1 MATARLPPCGRSPIS
16 SPGAWA
22 RPLPAMPETRL
33 RGLPAAP
40 GIAIGPVWR
49 YRHGAARGVP
59 LTNVREAA
67 DRAAAELLALAE
79 RVRALGRSDEAEIF
93 DAQALMAVDP
103 MLLEEAEARARAVG
117 SPDPDALAAAVEAV
131 ARAAAETLAALPD
144 ATLAARAADVRDVGS
159 RIARIVAGREI
170 DLPDRPSIA
179 VADDLPPSIT
189 AELPPGSLLGIA
201 LESGSPVSHAAILA
215 RGLGIPAVVAVHGL
229 VATTDAVEAAVD
241 SAGPDGAGTEGSGTD
256 VAAAEMVSEGA
267 PAATG
272 DEPASASMLIVGIDG
287 ESGAVIL
294 APSAASVAELEA
306 RREQRHRDD
315 EVARALRGRPG
326 RTADGVAIPLLA
338 NIGRP
343 EDAARA
349 LAAGAEGVGL
359 FRTEFLFVGRSDA
372 PSEDEQV
379 AAYAAVLRA
388 LGPGRAVVI
397 RLADIGGD
405 KGIPYLHLAHEDN
418 PFLGVRGLRLC
429 YEDRALI
436 RTQVRAIARAGAA
449 AGATKSDK
457 RGESAIPH
465 VMAPMVSTFEDVT
478 MLREIVA
485 DALAGLDA
493 EGTARAERLVV
504 GIMVEVP
511 SAALMA
517 PELATGVDFFSIGS
531 NDLTQYVLAMD
542 RTNARLAAAADAL
555 HPAVLRAI
563 RATVEGA
570 ATRGIPVAVCGELAA
585 DPLGAAVLVGLGVD
599 ELSMDA
605 GALDGIRLMLSQV
618 TSAELR
624 DLAASALR
632 ARSAA
637 EVRAAAARV
646 LEDSGGRPRS

>member
-1 MATARLPPCGRSPIS
+1 M
-16 SPGAWA
+16 
-22 RPLPAMPETRL
+22 EL

-40 GIAIGPVWR
+40 GIAVGPVWR
-49 YRHGAARGVP
+49 YRHGEARGQP
-59 LTNVREAA
+59 LPDVRAAA
-67 DRAAAELLALAE
+67 DRASSELLALAE
-79 RVRALGRSDEAEIF
+79 RVRGLGRNDEAEIF

-103 MLLEEAEARARAVG
+103 MLLEEADAHARALDAA
-117 SPDPDALAAAVEAV
+117 DPDALAAAVEAV
-131 ARAAAETLAALPD
+131 ARAVAETLAALPD
-144 ATLAARAADVRDVGS
+144 ETLAARAADVRDVGS

-170 DLPDRPSIA
+170 AMPDRPSIA

-189 AELPPGSLLGIA
+189 AELPAGSLLGIA
-201 LESGSPVSHAAILA
+201 LEGGSPVSHASILA
-215 RGLGIPAVVAVHGL
+215 RGLGIPAVVAIPGL
-229 VATTDAVEAAVD
+229 VAAAD
-241 SAGPDGAGTEGSGTD
+241 ETGNLAAGVGETLIAGLDGEAGT
-256 VAAAEMVSEGA
+256 
-267 PAATG
+267 
-272 DEPASASMLIVGIDG
+272 IV
-287 ESGAVIL
+287 L
-294 APSAASVAELEA
+294 APSAAEIAGLDT
-306 RREQRHRDD
+306 RRVQRGRED

-326 RTADGVAIPLLA
+326 RTADDVAVPLLA

-349 LAAGAEGVGL
+349 LEAGAEGVGL

-388 LGPGRAVVI
+388 FGPDRPVVI

-405 KGIPYLHLAHEDN
+405 KAIPYLHLAAEDN

-429 YEDRALI
+429 YDDRALI

-449 AGATKSDK
+449 AGTTP
-457 RGESAIPH
+457 RL
-465 VMAPMVSTFEDVT
+465 MAPMVSTFEDVT
-478 MLREIVA
+478 MLHEIVE
-485 DALAGLDA
+485 DALASLDA
-493 EGTARAERLVV
+493 EGAARTGRIVA

-511 SAALMA
+511 SAALCA
-517 PELATGVDFFSIGS
+517 PELAAEVDFFSIGS
-531 NDLTQYVLAMD
+531 NDLTQYILAMD

-605 GALDGIRLMLSQV
+605 GALDGIRYMLSRV
-618 TSAELR
+618 RSGALR
-624 DLAASALR
+624 DLAATALA
-632 ARSAA
+632 ARSAS
-637 EVRAAAARV
+637 EVRSAAAAAARAH
-646 LEDSGGRPRS
+646 S

>member
-1 MATARLPPCGRSPIS
+1 M
-16 SPGAWA
+16 
-22 RPLPAMPETRL
+22 EL

-40 GIAIGPVWR
+40 GIAVGPVWR
-49 YRHGAARGVP
+49 YRHGEARGQP
-59 LTNVREAA
+59 LPDVRAAA
-67 DRAAAELLALAE
+67 DRASSELLALAE
-79 RVRALGRSDEAEIF
+79 RVRGLGRNDEAEIF

-103 MLLEEAEARARAVG
+103 MLLEEADAHARALDAA
-117 SPDPDALAAAVEAV
+117 DPDALAAAVEAV
-131 ARAAAETLAALPD
+131 ARAVAETLAALPD
-144 ATLAARAADVRDVGS
+144 ETLAARAADVRDVGS

-170 DLPDRPSIA
+170 AMPDRPSIA

-189 AELPPGSLLGIA
+189 AELPAGSLLGIA
-201 LESGSPVSHAAILA
+201 LEGGSPVSHASILA
-215 RGLGIPAVVAVHGL
+215 RGLGIPAIVAIPGL
-229 VATTDAVEAAVD
+229 VAAAD
-241 SAGPDGAGTEGSGTD
+241 ETED
-256 VAAAEMVSEGA
+256 VAAGVGE
-267 PAATG
+267 T
-272 DEPASASMLIVGIDG
+272 LIAGLDG
-287 ESGAVIL
+287 EAGTIVL
-294 APSAASVAELEA
+294 APSAAEIAGLDT
-306 RREQRHRDD
+306 RRVQRGRED

-326 RTADGVAIPLLA
+326 RTADDVAVPLLA

-349 LAAGAEGVGL
+349 LEAGAEGVGL

-388 LGPGRAVVI
+388 FGPDRPVVI

-405 KGIPYLHLAHEDN
+405 KAIPYLHLAAEDN

-429 YEDRALI
+429 YDDRALI

-449 AGATKSDK
+449 AGTTP
-457 RGESAIPH
+457 RL
-465 VMAPMVSTFEDVT
+465 MAPMVSTFEDVT
-478 MLREIVA
+478 MLHEIVE
-485 DALAGLDA
+485 DALASLDA
-493 EGTARAERLVV
+493 EGAARTGRIVA

-511 SAALMA
+511 SAALCA
-517 PELATGVDFFSIGS
+517 PELAAEVDFFSIGS
-531 NDLTQYVLAMD
+531 NDLTQYILAMD

-605 GALDGIRLMLSQV
+605 GALDGIRYMLSRV
-618 TSAELR
+618 RSGALR
-624 DLAASALR
+624 DLAATALA
-632 ARSAA
+632 ARSAS
-637 EVRAAAARV
+637 EVRSAAAAAARAH
-646 LEDSGGRPRS
+646 S

>member
-1 MATARLPPCGRSPIS
+1 M
-16 SPGAWA
+16 
-22 RPLPAMPETRL
+22 EL

-40 GIAIGPVWR
+40 GIAVGPVWR
-49 YRHGAARGVP
+49 YRHGEARGQP
-59 LTNVREAA
+59 LPDVRAAA
-67 DRAAAELLALAE
+67 DRASSELLALAE
-79 RVRALGRSDEAEIF
+79 RVRGLGRNDEAEIF

-103 MLLEEAEARARAVG
+103 MLLEEADAHARALDAA
-117 SPDPDALAAAVEAV
+117 DPDALAAAVEAV
-131 ARAAAETLAALPD
+131 ARAVAETLAALPD
-144 ATLAARAADVRDVGS
+144 ETLAARAADVRDVGS

-170 DLPDRPSIA
+170 AMPDRPSIA

-189 AELPPGSLLGIA
+189 AELPAGSLLGIA
-201 LESGSPVSHAAILA
+201 LEGGSPVSHASILA
-215 RGLGIPAVVAVHGL
+215 RGLGIPAIVAIPGL
-229 VATTDAVEAAVD
+229 VAAAD
-241 SAGPDGAGTEGSGTD
+241 ETED
-256 VAAAEMVSEGA
+256 VAAGVGE
-267 PAATG
+267 T
-272 DEPASASMLIVGIDG
+272 LIAGLDG
-287 ESGAVIL
+287 EAGTIVL
-294 APSAASVAELEA
+294 APSAAEIAGLDT
-306 RREQRHRDD
+306 RRVQRGRED

-326 RTADGVAIPLLA
+326 RTADDVAVPLLA

-349 LAAGAEGVGL
+349 LEAGAEGVGL

-388 LGPGRAVVI
+388 FGPDRPVVI

-405 KGIPYLHLAHEDN
+405 KAIPYLHLAAEDN

-429 YEDRALI
+429 YDDRALI

-449 AGATKSDK
+449 AGTTP
-457 RGESAIPH
+457 RL
-465 VMAPMVSTFEDVT
+465 MAPMVSTFEDVT
-478 MLREIVA
+478 MLHEIVE
-485 DALAGLDA
+485 DALASLDA
-493 EGTARAERLVV
+493 EGAARTGRIVA

-511 SAALMA
+511 SAALCA
-517 PELATGVDFFSIGS
+517 PELAAEVDFFSIGS
-531 NDLTQYVLAMD
+531 NDLTQYILAMD

-605 GALDGIRLMLSQV
+605 GALDGIRYMLSRV
-618 TSAELR
+618 TSGALR
-624 DLAASALR
+624 DLAATALA
-632 ARSAA
+632 ARSAS
-637 EVRAAAARV
+637 EVRSAAAAAARAH
-646 LEDSGGRPRS
+646 S